1 MDKADR
7 RYTTVCLDCDT
18 ELSKERVH
26 LGYTTCL
33 DCSDTEKY
41 SSHTVYPHKTGGY
54 VQPVSGK
61 KSDELKRLDRR
72 ATGSGRVAKGI
83 FSDKSWDRWLKNYY
97 ESQSTESGPSRCR
110 SGSTGR
116 IANPLFVGS
125 NPTRLS
131 IKEATKL
138 AFDKFDS
145 RGYDAACELTQS
157 FYTDDKISLISK
169 SKIINELTSFQM
181 MSTKQRKFIKK
192 LNSA

>member
-1 MDKADR
+1 
-7 RYTTVCLDCDT
+7 
-18 ELSKERVH
+18 
-26 LGYTTCL
+26 
-33 DCSDTEKY
+33 
-41 SSHTVYPHKTGGY
+41 VYPHKTGGY
-54 VQPVSGK
+54 IQPVSGK

-181 MSTKQRKFIKK
+181 MSTKQRKFIKR
-192 LNSA
+192 LNSE